1 MLKGLRHVRNLLHR
15 SRHQLTLNQL
25 RSGAADLC
33 TAAGGGSVGEISLL
47 RLSRRQVLQLQA
59 EYKAIVGVIA
69 RSLNLTPREVRL
81 MHLRCMTS
89 TSSSSSSSTPSGRPP
104 KDGSRPSRKDSKDGN
119 QKRETEAEPSS
130 KGPIEGTAGSKS
142 PDDAGT
148 NPNSSSSSSD
158 SGEDP
163 NKNGN
168 ENDEKMRSV
177 LTKAVLWL
185 FTIYMFVAFFS
196 LLITPRSER
205 PEVCLRPSPNPPWKI
220 PSQIMFKCLCSQ
232 GSTRY
237 VSWNEF
243 VHHMLAVGEV
253 KELIIRP
260 DMEMVTIILHEGAV
274 IKGRKVTSSI
284 FHMAVADANKFEEK
298 LREVE
303 KRLGIKEGVP
313 VTYDRQTDTTGR
325 ILMLLLVC
333 ALLMSIAT
341 RMKSMKSPLSMD
353 SFNQMGRAKFTLVDP
368 FDGGRGVLFRDVAGL
383 KEAKQEVKEFVDY
396 LKSPEKYQRLG
407 AKVPR
412 GALLLGPPGCG
423 KTLLAKAVATEAQ
436 VPFLSMN
443 GSEFI
448 EMIGGLG
455 AARVRDLF
463 KEGKKRAPCII
474 YIDEID
480 AIGRQRSGTE
490 SMGQGSSGESE
501 QTLNQLLVEMD
512 GMATKEGVL
521 MLASTNRADILDKA
535 LLRPGRF
542 DRHIL
547 IDLPTLQERKEIFEK
562 HLSSVKLEQKP
573 EMFSQRLARLTPGFS
588 GADIANVCNEAA
600 LHAARHTQKEVSS
613 KNLEYAVERL
623 VGGTEK
629 RSHALSLAE
638 RKVIA
643 YHESGHAL
651 VGWMLPNS
659 DILLKVTIVPRTSLA
674 LGFAQY
680 TPSEQHLYSKE
691 ELFDKM
697 CMALGGRAAENLI
710 FNRITTGAQN
720 DLEKVTK
727 IAYAQIKKFGMNQNL
742 GPIYVR
748 DADESEAGGAL
759 GAGGGKKPFSR
770 AMESMIDTEARHVV
784 ADAYHTTEGIL
795 TANRDKLEK
804 LAEALLEKE
813 TLDYDE
819 VVELIGPP
827 PHDIGKRQVESVE
840 FEQSLKNLGS
850 TETDSPKV

>member
-1 MLKGLRHVRNLLHR
+1 MFKGLRHLRNVLQRGHHNLARCHAYVTQTGNPNG
-15 SRHQLTLNQL
+15 S
-25 RSGAADLC
+25 AA
-33 TAAGGGSVGEISLL
+33 ASLPLKRPPIAPAVQPLSYRQMRML
-47 RLSRRQVLQLQA
+47 RL

-69 RSLNLTPREVRL
+69 RSLQLTPREVQQL
-81 MHLRCMTS
+81 HLRCLCSRNSGTDADKHSSKSSSRSSSGSKSKDKPTKEGSESTS
-89 TSSSSSSSTPSGRPP
+89 DCGQESKQGSSSSSSSS
-104 KDGSRPSRKDSKDGN
+104 
-119 QKRETEAEPSS
+119 
-130 KGPIEGTAGSKS
+130 AG
-142 PDDAGT
+142 
-148 NPNSSSSSSD
+148 SSSSGDSSNP
-158 SGEDP
+158 SSNNNN
-163 NKNGN
+163 NKN

-185 FTIYMFVAFFS
+185 FTIYMFVAFIS
-196 LLITPRSER
+196 LLITPRTER
-205 PEVCLRPSPNPPWKI
+205 PE
-220 PSQIMFKCLCSQ
+220 

-260 DMEMVTIILHEGAV
+260 DMEMVTIILHDGAV
-274 IKGRKVTSSI
+274 IKGRKVSSTI

-298 LREVE
+298 LRMVE
-303 KRLGIKEGVP
+303 KRLGIKDGVP
-313 VTYDRQTDTTGR
+313 VTYDRHDTTGR
-325 ILMLLLVC
+325 LLMLLLFC
-333 ALLMSIAT
+333 ALLISIAT
-341 RMKSMKSPLSMD
+341 RMKSMKSPISMD

-368 FDGGRGVLFRDVAGL
+368 FEGGRGVLFRDVAGL

-396 LKSPEKYQRLG
+396 LKTPDKYQRLG

-562 HLSSVKLEQKP
+562 HLSSVKLAEEP
-573 EMFSQRLARLTPGFS
+573 DSYSQRLARLTPGFS

-600 LHAARHTQKEVSS
+600 LHAARHVQTEVTS

-629 RSHALSLAE
+629 RSHALSLTE

-651 VGWMLPNS
+651 VGWMLPHS

-710 FNRITTGAQN
+710 FKQITTGAQN
-720 DLEKVTK
+720 DLEKVTQ
-727 IAYAQIKKFGMNQNL
+727 IAYSQIKKFGMNERL

-748 DADESEAGGAL
+748 DANES
-759 GAGGGKKPFSR
+759 AGGGGSSKPFSR
-770 AMESMIDTEARHVV
+770 AMETIIDHEVRNMVS
-784 ADAYHTTEGIL
+784 DAYRKTEDLL
-795 TANRDKLEK
+795 TKHRDKLEK
-804 LAEALLEKE
+804 LAEALLDKE

-819 VVELIGPP
+819 VCGLIGPP
-827 PHDIGKRQVESVE
+827 PFDPAKRQVDSVD
-840 FEQSLKNLGS
+840 FEQSLKNLGT
-850 TETDSPKV
+850 TEPQV

>member
-1 MLKGLRHVRNLLHR
+1 MFKGLRHVRTVLQRGPYNVARGHTYVT
-15 SRHQLTLNQL
+15 HNGQPNGDATI
-25 RSGAADLC
+25 AAAAA
-33 TAAGGGSVGEISLL
+33 AAGTDTRLPSNLKRQLNSPALHPLSWRQMQML
-47 RLSRRQVLQLQA
+47 RA
-59 EYKAIVGVIA
+59 EYKAIVGVVA
-69 RSLNLTPREVRL
+69 RSLQLTPREVQQL
-81 MHLRCMTS
+81 HMRCFCSRKADTEADKPRS
-89 TSSSSSSSTPSGRPP
+89 AKESSNTADNKSASGPRTTEPENSGRSA
-104 KDGSRPSRKDSKDGN
+104 DGVKGREEDSRPSSATGPGPGD
-119 QKRETEAEPSS
+119 EAS
-130 KGPIEGTAGSKS
+130 
-142 PDDAGT
+142 
-148 NPNSSSSSSD
+148 NPNN
-158 SGEDP
+158 
-163 NKNGN
+163 NKNN

-185 FTIYMFVAFFS
+185 FTIYMFVAFIS

-205 PEVCLRPSPNPPWKI
+205 PE
-220 PSQIMFKCLCSQ
+220 

-260 DMEMVTIILHEGAV
+260 DMEMVTIILHDGAV
-274 IKGRKVTSSI
+274 IKGRKVASTI

-298 LREVE
+298 LRMVE
-303 KRLGIKEGVP
+303 KRLGITDGVP

-325 ILMLLLVC
+325 ILMLLLFC

-383 KEAKQEVKEFVDY
+383 SEAKQEVKEFVDY
-396 LKSPEKYQRLG
+396 LKTPEKYQRLG

-490 SMGQGSSGESE
+490 SIGQGSSGESE

-562 HLSSVKLEQKP
+562 HLSGIKLAEP
-573 EMFSQRLARLTPGFS
+573 PSTYSQRLARLTPGFS

-600 LHAARHTQKEVSS
+600 LHAARNVQAEVTS

-629 RSHALSLAE
+629 RSHALSLTE

-697 CMALGGRAAENLI
+697 CMALGGRAAENLV
-710 FNRITTGAQN
+710 FKRITTGAQN

-727 IAYAQIKKFGMNQNL
+727 IAYSQIKKFGMNEKL

-748 DADESEAGGAL
+748 DANESGGGGAS
-759 GAGGGKKPFSR
+759 GSSKPFSR
-770 AMESMIDTEARHVV
+770 AMDSIIDHEARSVV
-784 ADAYHTTEGIL
+784 SAAYKTTEELLIKH
-795 TANRDKLEK
+795 RDKLEK
-804 LAEALLEKE
+804 LAEALLDKE

-819 VVELIGPP
+819 VVNLIGPP
-827 PHDIGKRQVESVE
+827 PFDPTKRQVDSVE
-840 FEQSLKNLGS
+840 FEQTLKNLG
-850 TETDSPKV
+850 TDQSQS

>member
-1 MLKGLRHVRNLLHR
+1 QV
-15 SRHQLTLNQL
+15 QLL
-25 RSGAADLC
+25 RS
-33 TAAGGGSVGEISLL
+33 
-47 RLSRRQVLQLQA
+47 

-69 RSLNLTPREVRL
+69 RSLQLTPREVQQL
-81 MHLRCMTS
+81 HLRCLSSRKTDNESSSSGGGSSDKKSDKSSKTTTAADSSQETS
-89 TSSSSSSSTPSGRPP
+89 SSPNTSSSSGEEPP
-104 KDGSRPSRKDSKDGN
+104 KDN
-119 QKRETEAEPSS
+119 
-130 KGPIEGTAGSKS
+130 
-142 PDDAGT
+142 
-148 NPNSSSSSSD
+148 NN
-158 SGEDP
+158 
-163 NKNGN
+163 NKNNN
-168 ENDEKMRSV
+168 ENDEKLRSV

-185 FTIYMFVAFFS
+185 FTIYMFVAFIS
-196 LLITPRSER
+196 LLITPRTER
-205 PEVCLRPSPNPPWKI
+205 PE
-220 PSQIMFKCLCSQ
+220 

-298 LREVE
+298 LRLVE

-325 ILMLLLVC
+325 ILMLLLFC

-341 RMKSMKSPLSMD
+341 RMRSMKSPLSMD

-383 KEAKQEVKEFVDY
+383 SEAKQEVKEFVDY

-547 IDLPTLQERKEIFEK
+547 IDLPTLRERKEIFEK
-562 HLSSVKLEQKP
+562 HLSSVKLEESP
-573 EMFSQRLARLTPGFS
+573 NTYSERLARLTPGFS

-600 LHAARHTQKEVSS
+600 LHAARHTQSEVSS

-710 FNRITTGAQN
+710 FKRITTGAQN

-727 IAYAQIKKFGMNQNL
+727 IAYSQIKKFGMNDTL
-742 GPIYVR
+742 GPIYIR
-748 DADESEAGGAL
+748 DAEESGGA
-759 GAGGGKKPFSR
+759 GAGSNKPFSK
-770 AMESMIDTEARHVV
+770 AMESIIDNEARNVV
-784 ADAYHTTEGIL
+784 SQAYKTTEEIL
-795 TANRDKLEK
+795 VTHRDKLEK
-804 LAEALLEKE
+804 LAEALLDKE

-819 VVELIGPP
+819 VVSLIGPP
-827 PHDIGKRQVESVE
+827 PFDPAKRQVEAVE
-840 FEQSLKNLGS
+840 FEQSLKNLS
-850 TETDSPKV
+850 TDDTTKA

>member
-1 MLKGLRHVRNLLHR
+1 MLKGLQHVRSLL
-15 SRHQLTLNQL
+15 Q
-25 RSGAADLC
+25 
-33 TAAGGGSVGEISLL
+33 GGSRQFAQIQNLTELYCGFRRELRLL
-47 RLSRRQVLQLQA
+47 PLSRRQVLKMQA
-59 EYKAIVGVIA
+59 EYKAVVGLIS
-69 RSLNLTPREVRL
+69 RSLQLTPNEVRK
-81 MHLRCMTS
+81 MHLRCMSMGKSDKSPDSKSSNTGDASKQTKSS
-89 TSSSSSSSTPSGRPP
+89 TSGDDDSVKEKPLSAAPTSHSSSSTTKSNTDQSSADATSG
-104 KDGSRPSRKDSKDGN
+104 
-119 QKRETEAEPSS
+119 
-130 KGPIEGTAGSKS
+130 
-142 PDDAGT
+142 
-148 NPNSSSSSSD
+148 SSSSSD
-158 SGEDP
+158 PGEDG
-163 NKNGN
+163 KKKRN

-205 PEVCLRPSPNPPWKI
+205 PE
-220 PSQIMFKCLCSQ
+220 

-274 IKGRKVTSSI
+274 IKGRKVTSTI
-284 FHMAVADANKFEEK
+284 FHMAVADATKFEEK
-298 LREVE
+298 LRDVE
-303 KRLGIKEGVP
+303 KRLGIKDGVP
-313 VTYDRQTDTTGR
+313 VTYDRQSDTTGR
-325 ILMLLLVC
+325 ILMLLLIC
-333 ALLMSIAT
+333 ALFMSIAT
-341 RMKSMKSPLSMD
+341 RMKSIKSPLSMD

-383 KEAKQEVKEFVDY
+383 SEAKQEVKEFVDY
-396 LKSPEKYQRLG
+396 LKTPEKYQRLG

-463 KEGKKRAPCII
+463 KEGKIRAPCII

-490 SMGQGSSGESE
+490 NMGQGGSGESE

-562 HLSSVKLEQKP
+562 HLSTVKLDSP
-573 EMFSQRLARLTPGFS
+573 PSSMSQRLARLTPGFS

-600 LHAARHTQKEVSS
+600 LHAARNTQTEVSTR
-613 KNLEYAVERL
+613 NLEYAVERL

-651 VGWMLPNS
+651 VGWMLPHS

-697 CMALGGRAAENLI
+697 CMALGGRAAENLV

-727 IAYAQIKKFGMNQNL
+727 IAYSQIKKFGMSKIL
-742 GPIYVR
+742 GPIYIR
-748 DADESEAGGAL
+748 DADESEGGDSSGGA
-759 GAGGGKKPFSR
+759 KPYSR
-770 AMESMIDTEARHVV
+770 AMETTIDNEARSIVTQ
-784 ADAYHTTEGIL
+784 AYRISEGIL
-795 TANRDKLEK
+795 VKHRDKLDK

-819 VVELIGPP
+819 VVKLIGPP
-827 PHDIGKRQVESVE
+827 PHDPEKRQVESVE
-840 FEQSLKNLGS
+840 FEQSLKNLGND
-850 TETDSPKV
+850 TNTPQI